1 MFDQLSFREKE
12 CLIWAAL
19 GKTSGDIGA
28 ILAISE
34 NTVKF
39 HMKNA
44 MRKLHTSSRAAAVIK
59 AVRLGIV
66 ELPPDRTIPMDATI
80 APRPADPA

>member
-1 MFDQLSFREKE
+1 MRDQLSFREKE

-44 MRKLHTSSRAAAVIK
+44 MRKLNTSSRAAAVIK

-66 ELPPDRTIPMDATI
+66 ELPPDRSIANDTSA
-80 APRPADPA
+80 APRTGGG